1 MAARRKPKDVWEA
14 TGEFL
19 AGSGER
25 PGFLGTGMYEVQ
37 APTVGE
43 APRTPREA
51 QLERERQQQMEA
63 LRGRQAPTVTAATID
78 TGAQAQTRG
87 FQTGALDLMRQA
99 ATGGAP
105 SVAELLLGRGT
116 QQVQRQQLAVAQGA
130 RGLAG
135 AAALRAAQE
144 RGAMAGQ
151 EAAGQAAILRA
162 QEMATG
168 REQLAGAATGARAQ
182 DIGLAAQQAEFQQ
195 QAALQ
200 NAAIQQ
206 RTQEA
211 VDQMTLALIAQGY
224 SAAEAQQAAM
234 QRWEELRVRAA
245 LEVEQ
250 LQQTA
255 YQQAAGRNLQAT
267 QAVTGGLANVFG
279 LGAQPG
285 PAGGAAGAPTST
297 AASLRAGASS
307 GVGF

>member
-25 PGFLGTGMYEVQ
+25 PGILGTGMYEVQ
-37 APTVGE
+37 PPTMGE

-51 QLERERQQQMEA
+51 QLEAERQQQMAA
-63 LRGRQAPTVTAATID
+63 LRNRQAPTATAATID

-99 ATGGAP
+99 ATGQAP

-116 QQVQRQQLAVAQGA
+116 QQVQRQQLALAQGA
-130 RGLAG
+130 RGLGG

-151 EAAGQAAILRA
+151 EAAGQAAVLRA
-162 QEMATG
+162 QEMAG
-168 REQLAGAATGARAQ
+168 AREQLAGAATGARAQ
-182 DIGLAAQQAEFQQ
+182 DLALAGQQADLQQ

-200 NAAIQQ
+200 NAAIEQ
-206 RTQEA
+206 RTREA

-224 SAAEAQQAAM
+224 SAAQAQQAAL
-234 QRWEELRVRAA
+234 QRWEELRVRSA

-250 LQQTA
+250 LQQAA
-255 YQQAAGRNLQAT
+255 YNQAAGRNVQAT
-267 QAVTGGLANVFG
+267 QMVAGGLGNLAG
-279 LGAQPG
+279 TIAT
-285 PAGGAAGAPTST
+285 GGAAPAVGTP
-297 AASLRAGASS
+297 ASLVAGRS